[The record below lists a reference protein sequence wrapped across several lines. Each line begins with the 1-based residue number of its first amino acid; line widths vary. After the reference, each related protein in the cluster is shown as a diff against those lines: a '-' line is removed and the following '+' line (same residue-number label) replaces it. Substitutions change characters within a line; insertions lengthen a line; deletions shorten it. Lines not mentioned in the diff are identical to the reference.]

1 MRKVVNSIN
10 LTVNYLLIAIF
21 IVLIVAVFCQVLFR
35 FVINQPL
42 AWTEELSR
50 YSLVWVTF
58 LGAAHA
64 MATKSHIGMSALVDK
79 SPLLLRR
86 FFIIIAALVS
96 LGFFFIMIQQGFNL
110 VGRSMTQLSAVL
122 RIPMGYVYLVIPIS
136 GILLTIN
143 LLDVTWQELR
153 KGEE

>member
-1 MRKVVNSIN
+1 MRKVINSIN

-64 MATKSHIGMSALVDK
+64 MGTKSHIGMSALVDK

-86 FFIIIAALVS
+86 FLIVVAALVS

-136 GILLTIN
+136 GILLAIN